1 MSEKSMIVDFTQGS
15 APKQL
20 VVFAVPLLLS
30 TLLQIVYNMVDMSS
44 SGRCW
49 GKWAFQPSLSA
60 VI

>member
-30 TLLQIVYNMVDMSS
+30 NLLQIVYNMVDMVIV
-44 SGRCW
+44 GQVL
-49 GKWAFQPSLSA
+49 GKVGLSA
-60 VI
+60 RLCRR